1 MSREQ
6 EFSIVSLDL
15 LIGPFVIVASS
26 IATRYATF
34 PRFDVSERNQVYNHI
49 KAAAYHGEE
58 VQYYC
63 RAHALSIVQ
72 NQLFISFAPYFT
84 TQVFVDFENLGLIL
98 NTFFGAHDHRLT
110 GCEVTVYLYDK
121 LEPSGPFDILNSLSA
136 SRHSPNPGVQ

>member
-63 RAHALSIVQ
+63 RAHALSIV
-72 NQLFISFAPYFT
+72 
-84 TQVFVDFENLGLIL
+84 
-98 NTFFGAHDHRLT
+98 
-110 GCEVTVYLYDK
+110 
-121 LEPSGPFDILNSLSA
+121 
-136 SRHSPNPGVQ
+136 